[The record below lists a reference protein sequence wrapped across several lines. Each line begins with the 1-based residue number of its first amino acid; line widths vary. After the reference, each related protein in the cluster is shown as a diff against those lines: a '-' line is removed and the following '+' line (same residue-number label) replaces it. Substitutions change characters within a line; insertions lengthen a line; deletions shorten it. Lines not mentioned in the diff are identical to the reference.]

1 MKKSR
6 IEKQKESIEFM
17 IGLYCR
23 KNIKQKKYYVMIVG
37 KFYNMPILD

>member
-17 IGLYCR
+17 IDLYCR
-23 KNIKQKKYYVMIVG
+23 KNIKQKKHYAMSAG
-37 KFYNMPILD
+37 NFYNMPNLD